1 MVARRQPNSTTT
13 DLVRVGD
20 VYSSFVALGDSFT
33 EGLDDLR
40 PDGTY
45 RGWADL
51 VATEL
56 ATGTAGFRYANLAV
70 RGRRLAQIRDE
81 QLPLALAMGP
91 DLVTIAGGGNDII
104 GLRCDVPALTRSMRD
119 VLEQLHATGATLLVF
134 AGFDPRGR
142 LPLGRSLAARAAGY
156 NASLVGAA
164 HDVGA
169 HVVDLWHL
177 PELYQ
182 DDMWAPDR
190 LHLSSRGHE
199 LVASTVLRTLGV
211 PSSAGTEHLAE
222 VAAEARR
229 SWLAARR
236 SDATWFRTYFAP
248 WVGRQLRGRS
258 AGDGVTPKHEELT
271 ALAEQEPDGSMA
283 GNPSRSPEVP

>member
-1 MVARRQPNSTTT
+1 
-13 DLVRVGD
+13 

-33 EGLDDLR
+33 EGLADLR

-56 ATGTAGFRYANLAV
+56 AAGEAGFRYANLAV
-70 RGRRLAQIRDE
+70 RGRRLSQIAAE
-81 QLPLALAMGP
+81 QVPRALAMHP

-104 GLRCDVPALTRSMRD
+104 GFRCDVPALTRSMRE
-119 VLEQLHATGATLLVF
+119 VLEQLRSTGATLLVF

-142 LPLGRSLAARAAGY
+142 LPLGRPLAARAAAY
-156 NASLVGAA
+156 NASLVSVA

-169 HVVDLWHL
+169 DVVDLWHL

-211 PSSAGTEHLAE
+211 PPSAGTEHLAE
-222 VAAEARR
+222 VVAAARR
-229 SWLAARR
+229 TWLAARR
-236 SDATWFRTYFAP
+236 SDAAWFRTYFAP
-248 WVGRQLRGRS
+248 WAGRKLRGRS
-258 AGDGVTPKHEELT
+258 MGDGVAPKHEELT
-271 ALAEQEPDGSMA
+271 PLVETRQDTSLA

>member
-1 MVARRQPNSTTT
+1 VYTT
-13 DLVRVGD
+13 
-20 VYSSFVALGDSFT
+20 FVALGDSFT

-56 ATGTAGFRYANLAV
+56 AAGEAGFRYANLAV
-70 RGRRLAQIRDE
+70 RGRRLSQISEE
-81 QLPLALAMGP
+81 QVPRALVMRP

-104 GLRCDVPALTRSMRD
+104 CFRCDVPALTRSMRE
-119 VLEQLHATGATLLVF
+119 VLEQLHSTGATLLVF

-142 LPLGRSLAARAAGY
+142 LPLGRPLAARAAAY
-156 NASLVGAA
+156 NASLVSAA

-169 HVVDLWHL
+169 YVVDLWHL
-177 PELYQ
+177 PGLYQ

-199 LVASTVLRTLGV
+199 LIASTVLHTLGV
-211 PSSAGTEHLAE
+211 PTSAGTEHLAE
-222 VAAEARR
+222 VAAAARR
-229 SWLAARR
+229 PWLAARR
-236 SDATWFRTYFAP
+236 SDAVWFRTYFAP
-248 WVGRQLRGRS
+248 WAGRKLRGRS
-258 AGDGVTPKHEELT
+258 IGDGVAPKHEELT
-271 ALAEQEPDGSMA
+271 ALAEPEHGASMA
-283 GNPSRSPEVP
+283 GNPSPSPEVP